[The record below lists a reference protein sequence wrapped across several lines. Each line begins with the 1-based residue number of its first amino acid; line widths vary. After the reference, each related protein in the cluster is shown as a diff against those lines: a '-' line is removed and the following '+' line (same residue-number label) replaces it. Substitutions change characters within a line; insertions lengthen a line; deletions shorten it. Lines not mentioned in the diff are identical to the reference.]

1 MRAES
6 TQNGSPSPRFYH
18 SADFHVEKKNTSDTF
33 KHFGGLDNVRIPN
46 FPENTIVVTSLDN
59 LSVYIKES
67 TTYRQIE
74 SNHKRNRVEDY
85 QHREQAYVVENM
97 KKFAALTNLTPV
109 PQPE

>member
-1 MRAES
+1 
-6 TQNGSPSPRFYH
+6 
-18 SADFHVEKKNTSDTF
+18 
-33 KHFGGLDNVRIPN
+33 
-46 FPENTIVVTSLDN
+46 
-59 LSVYIKES
+59 

-97 KKFAALTNLTPV
+97 KKFAALTNLTPI